1 MSLILTSLGDT
12 TGSVVGCSFKRM
24 SSSYCLLEPGL
35 AGIYSGA
42 FPAASRVSTAPPLVE
57 LLTLLVPLSGGT
69 CPRGL
74 PMKGWG
80 NWFLLPNA
88 VSSTLLLGP
97 GRSLSCCLVSTKQSS
112 FPQAPSFAGPASHRW
127 LLNSLSTPLC
137 PEPKT
142 PHPGEGSWQVDPGGL
157 VFRPFKEHRKHYQAL
172 PAACEHERPR
182 LSSPLFSL
190 DPQVP
195 AGQPGDGEDEG
206 AAACTLGDP

>member
-1 MSLILTSLGDT
+1 
-12 TGSVVGCSFKRM
+12 
-24 SSSYCLLEPGL
+24 
-35 AGIYSGA
+35 
-42 FPAASRVSTAPPLVE
+42 
-57 LLTLLVPLSGGT
+57 
-69 CPRGL
+69 
-74 PMKGWG
+74 MKGWG

-206 AAACTLGDP
+206 AAACTLGDPCVCTGRVGAAPSVTFIMSLPSLDIFLSCKRGIHELLLGEHTLTHTHTNTAGTAAGLGVGSRALWSLMGNKN